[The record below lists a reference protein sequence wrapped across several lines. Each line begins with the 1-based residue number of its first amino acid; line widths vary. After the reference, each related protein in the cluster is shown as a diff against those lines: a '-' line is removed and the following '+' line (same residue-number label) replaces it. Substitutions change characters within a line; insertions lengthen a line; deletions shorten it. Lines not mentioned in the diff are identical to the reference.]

1 MLVPVFSLH
10 HVIETTLG
18 LPCSLVLFFCFLF
31 NLILVYNWECQT
43 EMLSRVSI
51 EFGLI
56 LGNLL
61 TELLFLK
68 LPDIQFLVTVLENI
82 DSLWD
87 V

>member
-1 MLVPVFSLH
+1 
-10 HVIETTLG
+10 
-18 LPCSLVLFFCFLF
+18 
-31 NLILVYNWECQT
+31 
-43 EMLSRVSI
+43 MLSRVSI